1 MSDIKFRNDK
11 IDHLGSRYICIAA
24 EGGGLLDEHQGDGE
38 GEQEGQGH
46 LGLQGEGGIE
56 STQKGYEMLAN
67 RFEANFQMTEAFS

>member
-56 STQKGYEMLAN
+56 ITQIGLFRLSFL
-67 RFEANFQMTEAFS
+67 RFRLWASES